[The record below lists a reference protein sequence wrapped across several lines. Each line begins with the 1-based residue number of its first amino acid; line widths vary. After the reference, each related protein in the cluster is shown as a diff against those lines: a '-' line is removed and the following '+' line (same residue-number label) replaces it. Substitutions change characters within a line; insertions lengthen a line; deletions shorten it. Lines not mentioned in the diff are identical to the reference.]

1 MKKQIFALGLMLAA
15 TFTLTNCAK
24 EMDSITP
31 ENEGVAFEI
40 VASAP
45 QVKTV
50 NDGMKTTWKAN
61 DAINLFHAVTDGT
74 SYVNDNSF
82 KITADNLAAGKFTGT
97 LTGSLDP
104 LKEYDWYAFY
114 PYSSH
119 IKTPASTSSG
129 YMPVGSKSN
138 EKQKQTGNSN
148 MAHIAGDNYP
158 VAGRATAVPANSTPV
173 IEMSHVSSLLEVKV
187 TNKNEEALTVSS
199 VSFAAPA
206 GVDIVGTYYINF
218 AGGVPTFTGSGSD
231 YVSNIAQL
239 EVAGGTAL
247 DKDEIATFYL
257 AIKPFTA
264 AANSTLT
271 LSVNGHTKTIN
282 VTDPVEFKAGKIK
295 TLNFGYDKQE
305 ESGEEIVENFTWDLT
320 KASYSE
326 ASDLK
331 VTWTSDFADMTL
343 AKGASTTTAN
353 NYLGGTNTQ
362 TRVYKDQVLTIES
375 CEAVTVKK
383 VEFNV
388 VTSYMDEFEGATWTN
403 ASTSVNGLVMT
414 VTPVNE
420 LQPMSV
426 KIGSATRFTSVKVY
440 YVLGADYVAP
450 AIVSIRAVDPQ
461 TEYYVGDEFVKPVV
475 KALYDND
482 KEKDVTSSAQF
493 TGFDSNAPVENQT
506 ITVTYEGTTTTYKV
520 NIIAKE
526 EGVKETKTFVVKSDD
541 VVNNSGY
548 QAYSKSI
555 DGRNWVIT
563 CGGNQK
569 SVGANKNN
577 RSKCNLSNASYT
589 KYAVSPLT
597 TSSTASAFASTTKIE
612 NVSKIQYSKLS
623 GGKNHASTK
632 IYILYSQNGTTFSQ
646 ITLTSGTQGG
656 VINTSAGGT
665 FEFEECSGYF
675 AVVFAATNSSGDWR
689 LDDVNLT
696 FTYAE

>member
-1 MKKQIFALGLMLAA
+1 MLAA
-15 TFTLTNCAK
+15 TFSLTNCAK
-24 EMDSITP
+24 EVNDSQASVIETP
-31 ENEGVAFEI
+31 NFEL
-40 VASAP
+40 VASVAET
-45 QVKTV
+45 KTAN
-50 NDGMKTTWKAN
+50 NDMKTNWVAG
-61 DAINLFHAVTDGT
+61 DAINVFHAVGETTTYTNDGQFT
-74 SYVNDNSF
+74 IS
-82 KITADNLAAGKFTGT
+82 ADNLAAGKFLGT
-97 LTGSLDP
+97 ANGIDP
-104 LKEYDWYAFY
+104 EEEYDWFAFY
-114 PYSSH
+114 PYSSY
-119 IKTPASTSSG
+119 ITTPANTASG
-129 YMPVGSKSN
+129 YMPVGCKSN
-138 EKQKQTGNSN
+138 EKQTQNGNNS
-148 MAHIAGDNYP
+148 MAHIAGSNYP
-158 VAGRATAVPANSTPV
+158 IAGYAIAVPGGSTPKLT
-173 IEMSHVSSLLEVKV
+173 MSHVSSLLEVVV
-187 TNKNEEALTVSS
+187 TNTVDAPLE
-199 VSFAAPA
+199 VSEITFTAPT
-206 GVDIVGTYYINF
+206 DIVGTYYINF
-218 AGGVPTFTGSGSD
+218 TGDITPTSFTGSGEG
-231 YVSNIAQL
+231 YVSPTAVLNVTGA
-239 EVAGGTAL
+239 TAL
-247 DKDEIATFYL
+247 AKGESAKFYL
-257 AIKPFTA
+257 AVRPFVA
-264 AANSTLT
+264 EANSELT
-271 LSVNGHTKTIN
+271 LSVNGYPKTIKPSATSSFN
-282 VTDPVEFKAGKIK
+282 AGKIK

-326 ASDLK
+326 ASDSK

-343 AKGASTTTAN
+343 AKGASSTTAN

-388 VTSYMDEFEGATWTN
+388 VSSYMDEFEGATWTN
-403 ASTSVNGLVMT
+403 ATTSVNGLVMT

-475 KALYDND
+475 KAMYDND

-541 VVNNSGY
+541 VVNSSTY
-548 QAYSKSI
+548 QAYSKTI

-563 CGGNQK
+563 CGGNNK
-569 SVGANKNN
+569 SVGANSNN
-577 RSKCNLSNASYT
+577 RSKCNLSNANYT

-597 TSSTASAFASTTKIE
+597 TSSTAAAFASTTKIE

-623 GGKNHASTK
+623 GGKKHASTK
-632 IYILYSQNGTTFSQ
+632 IYVLYSQNGTTFSQ

-656 VINTSAGGT
+656 TINTSAGGT

-675 AVVFAATNSSGDWR
+675 AVVFAATTSSGDWR

>member
-40 VASAP
+40 VASTP

-50 NDGMKTTWKAN
+50 NQGMKTTWVAN
-61 DAINLFHAVTDGT
+61 DAINLFHAVTDET

-104 LKEYDWYAFY
+104 QEEYDWYAFY
-114 PYSSH
+114 PYSSY
-119 IKTPASTSSG
+119 IKTPAAQTNGYTYIGGRSDASQSQSG
-129 YMPVGSKSN
+129 AD
-138 EKQKQTGNSN
+138 N
-148 MAHIAGDNYP
+148 MSHIAGSNYP
-158 VAGRATAVPANSTPV
+158 LFGKAEAVPAGSTPNLV
-173 IEMSHVSSLLEVKV
+173 MSHASALIEVKV
-187 TNKNEEALTVSS
+187 KNSTAAALDVTGVSFTAPESIVGNFYPNFAGEDIAYTDATYVSNVANLTVSDAS
-199 VSFAAPA
+199 IEA
-206 GVDIVGTYYINF
+206 G
-218 AGGVPTFTGSGSD
+218 A
-231 YVSNIAQL
+231 
-239 EVAGGTAL
+239 TAS
-247 DKDEIATFYL
+247 FYL
-257 AIKPFTA
+257 AVKPFV
-264 AANSTLT
+264 ANTGEKLT
-271 LSVNGHTKTIN
+271 ISVNGYSKELTMTADVK
-282 VTDPVEFKAGKIK
+282 FSAGKIK
-295 TLNFGYDKQE
+295 TLNFVYDKQE

-326 ASDLK
+326 ASDSK

-343 AKGASTTTAN
+343 AKGASSTAAN
-353 NYLGGTNTQ
+353 NYLGGTNAH

-375 CEAVTVKK
+375 SEAVTVKK

-388 VTSYMDEFEGATWTN
+388 GSGYMDEFEGATWTN

-414 VTPVNE
+414 ATPVNE

-475 KALYDND
+475 KAMYDND

-520 NIIAKE
+520 NIIVKE
-526 EGVKETKTFVVKSDD
+526 EGVKETKTFVVKSAD
-541 VVNNSGY
+541 VVSNSAY
-548 QAYSKSI
+548 QAYSKTI

-563 CGGNQK
+563 CGGNNK
-569 SVGANKNN
+569 SVGANSNN

-597 TSSTASAFASTTKIE
+597 TSSTAAAFASTTKIE
-612 NVSKIQYSKLS
+612 NVSKIQYSNLS

-632 IYILYSQNGTTFSQ
+632 IYVLYSQNGTTFSQ

-656 VINTSAGGT
+656 TINTSAGGT

-675 AVVFAATNSSGDWR
+675 AVVFAATTSSGDWR